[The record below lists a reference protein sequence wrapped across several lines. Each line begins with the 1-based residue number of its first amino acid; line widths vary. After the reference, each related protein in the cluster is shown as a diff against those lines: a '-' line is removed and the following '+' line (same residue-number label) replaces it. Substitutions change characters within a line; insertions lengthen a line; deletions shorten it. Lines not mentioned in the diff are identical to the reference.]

1 MVSSRLSPLCPGHGG
16 GDGSV
21 ADDGYDDIH
30 GDNSL
35 HSHVLS
41 KYSIIHIP
49 AISMIQQREC
59 MHTLSAIVLL
69 ATIVFISK
77 I

>member
-16 GDGSV
+16 GDGGV
-21 ADDGYDDIH
+21 VDDGYDDIH

-49 AISMIQQREC
+49 AISMIQ
-59 MHTLSAIVLL
+59 
-69 ATIVFISK
+69 
-77 I
+77 

>member
-16 GDGSV
+16 GDGGIV
-21 ADDGYDDIH
+21 DDGYDDIH

-59 MHTLSAIVLL
+59 MLSPIVLL
-69 ATIVFISK
+69 AQL
-77 I
+77 

>member
-16 GDGSV
+16 GDGGV
-21 ADDGYDDIH
+21 VDDGYDDIH
-30 GDNSL
+30 VDNSL

-49 AISMIQQREC
+49 ATSMIQQKEC

-69 ATIVFISK
+69 AQL
-77 I
+77 